1 MLVKEFRHPFRWTII
16 ALLFQSAKQVWVVK
30 VISVI
35 FLIASAHV
43 VTALLMEPLMQV
55 VMNLSG
61 GGG

>member
-1 MLVKEFRHPFRWTII
+1 ML
-16 ALLFQSAKQVWVVK
+16 QSAKQVWVVK